1 MDCLCGAD
9 PVAAVLLVLTLLY
22 PAVPRTAV
30 PTGGPEGVWLIDLNV
45 AVQIF
50 DCGAQL
56 CGRIVWLRRP
66 RDQAGQL
73 DRDLK
78 NPDPALRQRL
88 LCGLTVFWA
97 IRPAGPNEWTG
108 GRFYN
113 PEDGKTYRITA
124 ELRSADI
131 IVARIYFGVPL
142 FGETKTL
149 MRVPRLTSEGGA
161 EHDARFIQAK
171 AMTSHDFDT
180 YGNLKD
186 LGMRTK

>member
-1 MDCLCGAD
+1 MRCR
-9 PVAAVLLVLTLLY
+9 PITAVLLVLTLVY

-30 PTGGPEGVWLIDLNV
+30 PTGGPEGVWLIDSNV

-50 DCGAQL
+50 ECGGQL

-73 DRDLK
+73 DRDRK

-97 IRPAGPNEWTG
+97 MQPAGPNEWKG
-108 GRFYN
+108 GWFYN

-124 ELRSADI
+124 ELRSADA
-131 IVARIYFGVPL
+131 IVARIYSGVSL
-142 FGETKTL
+142 FGQTKIL
-149 MRVPRLTSEGGA
+149 MRVPRLTSEGWC
-161 EHDARFIQAK
+161 
-171 AMTSHDFDT
+171 
-180 YGNLKD
+180 
-186 LGMRTK
+186 

>member
-1 MDCLCGAD
+1 MRCR

-30 PTGGPEGVWLIDLNV
+30 PTGGPEGVWLINSNV

-56 CGRIVWLRRP
+56 CGSWLRRP

-149 MRVPRLTSEGGA
+149 MRVPRLTSEGWC
-161 EHDARFIQAK
+161 
-171 AMTSHDFDT
+171 
-180 YGNLKD
+180 
-186 LGMRTK
+186 

>member
-1 MDCLCGAD
+1 M
-9 PVAAVLLVLTLLY
+9 
-22 PAVPRTAV
+22 VPS
-30 PTGGPEGVWLIDLNV
+30 
-45 AVQIF
+45 F
-50 DCGAQL
+50 
-56 CGRIVWLRRP
+56 VWLRRP

-149 MRVPRLTSEGGA
+149 MRVPRLTSEGCA

-171 AMTSHDFDT
+171 AMRSHDSDT

-186 LGMRTK
+186 FRNAHQVILTEKF

>member
-1 MDCLCGAD
+1 MSSF
-9 PVAAVLLVLTLLY
+9 AA
-22 PAVPRTAV
+22 
-30 PTGGPEGVWLIDLNV
+30 
-45 AVQIF
+45 
-50 DCGAQL
+50 
-56 CGRIVWLRRP
+56 WLRRP

-78 NPDPALRQRL
+78 NPDPALRQPL
-88 LCGLTVFWA
+88 LGGLTVFWA

-108 GRFYN
+108 GGFYN

-124 ELRSADI
+124 ELRFTDI

-161 EHDARFIQAK
+161 EHDARFIQAN
-171 AMTSHDFDT
+171 AMTSHDSDT

-186 LGMRTK
+186 FRNAHQVILTEKL